1 MSGVY
6 RILRLPQCRG
16 ATLET
21 DTMSNNFQN
30 ELETVGVAKTRVW
43 ELAAAADR
51 IHTAV
56 CALDIQNRK
65 LLAKHYPAFLQ
76 VAEEFAKF
84 DDTLLGEMGV
94 KFKRAKGGK
103 S

>member
-1 MSGVY
+1 
-6 RILRLPQCRG
+6 
-16 ATLET
+16 
-21 DTMSNNFQN
+21 MSNKFES
-30 ELETVGVAKTRVW
+30 ELETVGVAHTRCY
-43 ELAAAADR
+43 ELSRAADR

>member
-1 MSGVY
+1 
-6 RILRLPQCRG
+6 
-16 ATLET
+16 
-21 DTMSNNFQN
+21 MSNNFQN
-30 ELETVGVAKTRVW
+30 ELEHVGVAKTRVW
-43 ELAAAADR
+43 ELATAADR

-65 LLAKHYPAFLQ
+65 VLAKHYPAFLQ

-84 DDTLLGEMGV
+84 DDTLLAEMGV